1 MPGKAGKLSRTN
13 SYLSG
18 LNPQQQAAVLTADG
32 PVLVVAGAGS
42 GKTTVVTRRIAYLL
56 KKKLAAPSQLL
67 AVTFTNKAALE
78 MRERAASLVGKRAAK
93 DIEISTFHSFCLKV
107 LRKHI
112 ELLGYRKNFT
122 IADKGD
128 SRTLL
133 RHVLDDIEGVGERF
147 SPAMFRAEI
156 SLRKGRVEGDS
167 AEALKEGAAEK
178 YETWMPEVYERY
190 ESALRAA
197 NSVDYDDLLSLTLR
211 LWNEHP
217 RILSVYQ
224 KKYRYVMVDEYQDTN
239 PVQYDLIRRLVEKRS
254 NLCVVGD
261 DDQSIYGWRGA
272 DVRNI
277 LRFEK
282 DYPAAKIVTLDQNY
296 RSTRTILRAANAVIS
311 RNGARREKKMWSDV
325 GEGRPIDWL
334 VTGDDDHE
342 AKMAVAWLDHIIGK
356 TGARN
361 GDFAILYR
369 SNTQSRPF
377 ELALRQ
383 AGRPYVVIGGQDFFE
398 RAEVRDIVAYLK
410 VLANPRDEASLLRV
424 INVPRRGVGDA
435 SLMAVH
441 RRCKESNVPF
451 NAGLRDMLSA
461 GELSPSARQGVTE
474 FMEIVDR
481 HRRLFRADGLSL
493 SDNIRSLVN
502 AIDYRDEVNR
512 TSKTREQADFRWE
525 NVETVVKAVEQYE
538 SESGKS
544 SLHDFLD
551 QSSLNG
557 DEGRQSKDEGRQ
569 NAVTLQTI
577 HSAKGLEYPF
587 VFVAGVEEGLL
598 PHERSLKE
606 NSLDEERRLFYVA
619 MTRAKRHLTLFEAHA
634 RVKHGRERMSVTS
647 RFMEDIP
654 AELITKRIH
663 AARDMVEARVDPNK
677 GQKKQRR
684 KPARRR

>member
-1 MPGKAGKLSRTN
+1 
-13 SYLSG
+13 
-18 LNPQQQAAVLTADG
+18 LTTDG

-56 KKKLAAPSQLL
+56 KKKLATPDQLL

-78 MRERAASLVGKRAAK
+78 MRDRVASLVGKKAAK
-93 DIEISTFHSFCLKV
+93 VIEISTFHSFCLKV

-122 IADKGD
+122 IAGEGD

-133 RHVLDDIEGVGERF
+133 RRVLDDIEGAGELF

-156 SLRKGRVEGDS
+156 SLRKGRTEP
-167 AEALKEGAAEK
+167 EATAPAKEGAAEK
-178 YETWMPEVYERY
+178 YETWMPEVYGLY

-197 NSVDYDDLLSLTLR
+197 NSVDFDDLLGLTLK

-217 RILSVYQ
+217 HILATYQ
-224 KKYRYVMVDEYQDTN
+224 EKFRYVMVDEYQDTN
-239 PVQYDLIRRLVEKRS
+239 PVQYGLVRRLVEKHS

-282 DYPAAKIVTLDQNY
+282 DYPSAKIVTLDQNY

-311 RNGARREKKMWSDV
+311 RNSARREKKMWSDV

-334 VTGDDDHE
+334 ITGDDDHE
-342 AKMAVAWLDHIIGK
+342 AKMAVAWLDHIQGK

-377 ELALRQ
+377 ELALRK

-410 VLANPRDEASLLRV
+410 VLANPTDEPAMLRI
-424 INVPRRGVGDA
+424 INVPRRGIGDA
-435 SLMAVH
+435 SIMAVH
-441 RRCKESNVPF
+441 QRCKDAKAAFNV
-451 NAGLRDMLSA
+451 GLRDALGA
-461 GELSPSARQGVTE
+461 GELSRTAQQGVEE
-474 FMEIVDR
+474 FLTITDQ
-481 HRRLFRADGLSL
+481 HRRLFSADGPTLGE
-493 SDNIRSLVN
+493 NVRSLVD

-512 TSKTREQADFRWE
+512 TSKSREQADFRWE
-525 NVETVVKAVEQYE
+525 NVETVMKAVEQYE
-538 SESGKS
+538 GEAENPT
-544 SLHDFLD
+544 LHDFLD
-551 QSSLNG
+551 VSSLNG
-557 DEGRQSKDEGRQ
+557 DEGRYSKEDRRK

-598 PHERSLKE
+598 PHDRSIKE
-606 NSLDEERRLFYVA
+606 NSLEEERRLFYVA

-647 RFMEDIP
+647 RFMKDIP
-654 AELITKRIH
+654 AELITQH
-663 AARDMVEARVDPNK
+663 VYAARDMVEARVDPNK
-677 GQKKQRR
+677 GQKKPR
-684 KPARRR
+684 KKRARKK